1 MVVYIVCSYSLFFSF
16 SEMLLWCS
24 VALRERQCIYWGFT
38 GMPCGMDAVVTGYR
52 RVTEQHLSFLDFR
65 IYFVTGS

>member
-1 MVVYIVCSYSLFFSF
+1 
-16 SEMLLWCS
+16 MLLCCS
-24 VALRERQCIYWGFT
+24 VALRERRCIYRDFT

>member
-1 MVVYIVCSYSLFFSF
+1 MVMYILFVRIPCSFHFPKC
-16 SEMLLWCS
+16 CS
-24 VALRERQCIYWGFT
+24 VALRERRCIYRDFT

>member
-24 VALRERQCIYWGFT
+24 VALRAISCRQHIILT
-38 GMPCGMDAVVTGYR
+38 
-52 RVTEQHLSFLDFR
+52 LL
-65 IYFVTGS
+65 